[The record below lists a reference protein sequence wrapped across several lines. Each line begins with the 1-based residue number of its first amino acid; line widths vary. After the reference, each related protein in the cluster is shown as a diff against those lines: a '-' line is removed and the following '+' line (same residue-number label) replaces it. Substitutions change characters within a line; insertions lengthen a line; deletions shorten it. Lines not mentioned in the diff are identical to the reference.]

1 MKDFNKRRRERHRTE
16 PRIRL
21 RGGAYRRAG
30 IKGLEFD
37 LPSYKDLPKCP
48 KKCPIL
54 NIVLKVGKLKDS
66 NGGGTDNSPSLD
78 RIDNNK
84 GYVKGNLQIISRKA
98 NQMKSNANFEEIEM
112 LYKYMK
118 KIKEKK

>member
-1 MKDFNKRRRERHRTE
+1 MDDFNKKRRERHRAE

-37 LPSYKDLPKCP
+37 LPSYKDLPKMP
-48 KKCPIL
+48 KYCPIL
-54 NIVLKVGKLKDS
+54 KTPFKVGALKGS

-84 GYVKGNLQIISRKA
+84 GYIKGNLQIISRKA
-98 NQMKSNANFEEIEM
+98 NQMKNNANFEEIEM

>member
-1 MKDFNKRRRERHRTE
+1 MDDFNKKRRERHREE

-30 IKGLEFD
+30 IKGLEFA